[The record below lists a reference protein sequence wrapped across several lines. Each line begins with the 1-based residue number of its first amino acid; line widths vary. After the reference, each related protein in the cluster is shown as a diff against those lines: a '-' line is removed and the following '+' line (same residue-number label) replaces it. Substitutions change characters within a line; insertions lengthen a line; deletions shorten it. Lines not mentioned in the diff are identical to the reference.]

1 MFELTTEE
9 KSKIQ
14 EAFNDLLNGL
24 PKNLTKADRDLI
36 RKAYQFA
43 CKAHGTEKRKSGEP
57 YILHPLAVAKIVSEE
72 IGLRTQSIVS
82 ALLHDVVEDTDY
94 TLDDIE
100 KEFGV
105 QIRGIIDGLT
115 KITVVLDGD
124 SSLQASTFR
133 KLLLTLVDDVRV
145 ILIKLA
151 DRLHNMR
158 TLHALPRKKQ
168 IKIASETIYL
178 FAPLAHRLG
187 LYSIKTELEDL
198 SLKHKNPEVYTDLA
212 NKINHSEKIS
222 KYFINKF
229 IEPIK
234 AKLEEEK
241 FKLEMYGRPKS
252 IYSVWRKMQEKNV
265 PFEQIYDILAVRI
278 VFKPKPR
285 IPEITQCW
293 HIYSTITQLYKAKTD
308 RLRDWVSRPKA
319 NGYEALHATFMGPH
333 GKWIEVQI
341 RSERMNDI
349 AEHGFAAHWKYKTG
363 DSKEGELDRWLKGV
377 SDILK
382 NQETGD
388 IEFLEDFKLNLFD
401 AEMVTFTPK
410 GKEIILPKNSSA
422 LDFAYE
428 IHTEV
433 GKKAIGAKV
442 NHKLVPLSSLLNT
455 GDQVEILTSDI
466 QSPQLDQLDYV
477 KTAKAKSCIKDSF
490 KEQRRKEIFRG
501 QKTIEEQLKQLN
513 YRPQASVFRK
523 LFDEFQ
529 INSKDDLYQILG
541 RQDIPLEQIKKI
553 LRKRSRSKTVRFWD
567 LQFFS
572 SKKNEQLPINSGSN
586 SSLVIQGNPEE
597 NEFRLAKC
605 CEPIP
610 GDAVIGFR
618 NDESSEILIHK
629 TTCPIANRLMTSH
642 GDQIVAAKW
651 TSHKIMAFLA
661 RLNMTGID
669 RLGLANDITNIIS
682 KELNV
687 NIRSINLDSHD
698 GIFEANF
705 DLYVHN
711 TEDINNLILNLS
723 KIKGVDSVKR
733 IEKIE
738 DS

>member
-1 MFELTTEE
+1 MFELTT
-9 KSKIQ
+9 KDKIKIE
-14 EAFNDLLNGL
+14 EAFEDLMNGL
-24 PKNLTKADRDLI
+24 PKSLTKTDKDLI
-36 RKAYQFA
+36 RKAYLFA
-43 CKAHGTEKRKSGEP
+43 SNAHGKEKRKSGEP
-57 YILHPLAVAKIVSEE
+57 YVLHPLAVARIVSEE
-72 IGLRTQSIVS
+72 IGLRTKSIVS
-82 ALLHDVVEDTDY
+82 ALLHDVVEDTEY

-100 KEFGV
+100 REFGP

-115 KITVVLDGD
+115 KITVVLEGD

-133 KLLLTLVDDVRV
+133 KLLLTLVEDVRV

-158 TLHALPRKKQ
+158 TLQALPRKKQ
-168 IKIASETIYL
+168 IKIASETLYL

-198 SLKHKNPEVYTDLA
+198 SLKYKNPEVYVDLA

-222 KYFINKF
+222 THFINKF

-234 AKLEEEK
+234 EKLAEEK
-241 FKLEMYGRPKS
+241 FKLEVYGRPKS
-252 IYSVWRKMQEKNV
+252 IYSVWRKMQEKNL

-349 AEHGFAAHWKYKTG
+349 AEHGFAAHWRYKTE

-377 SDILK
+377 TDMLQ
-382 NQETGD
+382 NQESGD
-388 IEFLEDFKLNLFD
+388 VEFLEDFKLNLFD

-410 GKEIILPKNSSA
+410 GKEVIMPKNSSA

-428 IHTEV
+428 IHTEI

-442 NHKLVPLSSLLNT
+442 NHKLVPLSTRLNS

-466 QSPQLDQLDYV
+466 QSPQIDQLEYV
-477 KTAKAKSCIKDSF
+477 KTAKAKSSIKDSF
-490 KEQRRKEIFRG
+490 KEQRRREIFRG
-501 QKTIEEQLKQLN
+501 QKIIEEQLKQLN

-541 RQDIPLEQIKKI
+541 RQDVPLEQIKKI
-553 LRKRSRSKTVRFWD
+553 LKKRSKSKTVRFWD

-586 SSLVIQGNPEE
+586 ASLEIQGNPEE
-597 NEFRLAKC
+597 NEFRLARC

-610 GDAVIGFR
+610 GDAVMGYR
-618 NDESSEILIHK
+618 NDETSEIIIHK
-629 TTCPIANRLMTSH
+629 TTCPIASKLMTSQ
-642 GDQIVAAKW
+642 GDHIVAAKW
-651 TSHKIMAFLA
+651 TSQKVKAFLA
-661 RLNMTGID
+661 RISINGID
-669 RLGLANDITNIIS
+669 RLGIANDIIYIIS
-682 KELNV
+682 KELSV
-687 NIRSINLDSHD
+687 NIRSMNLDSHD

-711 TEDINNLILNLS
+711 TEDINNMILNLA
-723 KIKGVDSVKR
+723 KVKGVDSVKR

-738 DS
+738 DN

>member
-1 MFELTTEE
+1 MFELTAEE
-9 KSKIQ
+9 KSKVQ
-14 EAFNDLLNGL
+14 EAFDELMNGL
-24 PKNLTKADRDLI
+24 PKNLTKADKDLI
-36 RKAYQFA
+36 RKAYMFA
-43 CKAHGTEKRKSGEP
+43 SKAHGNEKRKSGEP
-57 YILHPLAVAKIVSEE
+57 YVLHPIEVARIVSEE
-72 IGLRTQSIVS
+72 IGMRTKSIVS
-82 ALLHDVVEDTDY
+82 ALLHDVVEDTEY
-94 TLDDIE
+94 SLDDIE
-100 KEFGV
+100 KEFGSQV
-105 QIRGIIDGLT
+105 RSIIDGLT
-115 KITVVLDGD
+115 KITVVLEGD

-158 TLHALPRKKQ
+158 TLQALPRKKQ
-168 IKIASETIYL
+168 IKIASETLYL

-187 LYSIKTELEDL
+187 LYTIKTELEDL
-198 SLKHKNPEVYTDLA
+198 SLKYKNPEVYTELA

-222 KYFINKF
+222 AHFINKF
-229 IEPIK
+229 IEPVK
-234 AKLEEEK
+234 AKLLEEK
-241 FKLEMYGRPKS
+241 FKLEVYGRPKT
-252 IYSVWRKMQEKNV
+252 IYSVWRKMQEKSV

-377 SDILK
+377 SDMLK

-388 IEFLEDFKLNLFD
+388 VEFLEDFKLNLFD

-410 GKEIILPKNSSA
+410 GKEIILPKSSSA

-428 IHTEV
+428 IHTEI

-442 NHKLVPLSSLLNT
+442 NHKLVPLSTQLNP

-466 QSPQLDQLDYV
+466 QSPQLEQLEFV
-477 KTAKAKSCIKDSF
+477 KTAKAKSSIKDSF
-490 KEQRRKEIFRG
+490 KEHRRKQIFRG
-501 QKTIEEQLKQLN
+501 QKVLEEQLKQLN

-523 LFDEFQ
+523 LFDEFRV
-529 INSKDDLYQILG
+529 NSKDDLYQILG
-541 RQDIPLEQIKKI
+541 KQEVPLEEIKKI
-553 LRKRSRSKTVRFWD
+553 LRKRSKSKTVRFWD

-572 SKKNEQLPINSGSN
+572 SKKTEQLPLDSDSN
-586 SSLVIQGNPEE
+586 ASLVIQGNPEG
-597 NEFRLAKC
+597 NEFRLARC

-610 GDAVIGFR
+610 GDAVIGYR
-618 NDESSEILIHK
+618 NDDSSEIIIHK
-629 TTCPIANRLMTSH
+629 TTCPIANKLMSSQ
-642 GDQIVAAKW
+642 GDHIVPAKW
-651 TSHKIMAFLA
+651 TSHRIMAFLA
-661 RLNMTGID
+661 RLYMSGID

-682 KELNV
+682 KELSV
-687 NIRSINLDSHD
+687 NIRSMNLDSHD
-698 GIFEANF
+698 GVFEATI

-723 KIKGVDSVKR
+723 KVKGVDSVKR
-733 IEKIE
+733 MEKIE

>member
-9 KSKIQ
+9 KNKVQ
-14 EAFNDLLNGL
+14 EAFNELMNGL
-24 PKNLTKADRDLI
+24 PKNIIKADKDLI
-36 RKAYQFA
+36 RKAFVFA
-43 CKAHGTEKRKSGEP
+43 SNAHGTEKRKSGEP
-57 YILHPLAVAKIVSEE
+57 YILHPIAVARIVSEE
-72 IGLRTQSIVS
+72 IGLRTRSIVS
-82 ALLHDVVEDTDY
+82 ALLHDVVEDTEY

-100 KEFGV
+100 KEFGAQV
-105 QIRGIIDGLT
+105 RAIIDGLT

-158 TLHALPRKKQ
+158 TLQALPRKKQ
-168 IKIASETIYL
+168 IKIASETLYL

-198 SLKHKNPEVYTDLA
+198 SLKYKNPEVYIELA

-222 KYFINKF
+222 SHFINKF
-229 IEPIK
+229 IEPVK

-241 FKLEMYGRPKS
+241 FKLDVHGRPKT

-377 SDILK
+377 SDMLK
-382 NQETGD
+382 KQEAGD

-410 GKEIILPKNSSA
+410 GKEIILPKHSSA

-433 GKKAIGAKV
+433 GKKAIGAKI
-442 NHKLVPLSSLLNT
+442 NHKLVPLSTTLNS

-466 QSPQLDQLDYV
+466 QSPQLEQLEFV
-477 KTAKAKSCIKDSF
+477 KTAKAKSSIKDSF
-490 KEQRRKEIFRG
+490 KEQRRKQIFRG
-501 QKTIEEQLKQLN
+501 QKNIEEQLKQLN

-523 LFDEFQ
+523 LFDEYRV
-529 INSKDDLYQILG
+529 NSKDDLYQILG
-541 RQDIPLEQIKKI
+541 KKEIPLEEIRQI
-553 LRKRSRSKTVRFWD
+553 LRKRSKSKAVRFWD

-572 SKKNEQLPINSGSN
+572 SKKTEQLPIDSESN
-586 SSLVIQGNPEE
+586 ASLVIQENPEG
-597 NEFRLAKC
+597 NEFRLARC

-610 GDAVIGFR
+610 GDAVIGYR
-618 NDESSEILIHK
+618 NDESSEIIIHK
-629 TTCPIANRLMTSH
+629 STCPIANKLMTSQ
-642 GDQIVAAKW
+642 GDHIVAAKW

-661 RLNMTGID
+661 RLNMSGID
-669 RLGLANDITNIIS
+669 RLGIANDITNIIS
-682 KELNV
+682 KELSV
-687 NIRSINLDSHD
+687 NIRSMNLDSHD
-698 GIFEANF
+698 GVFEATF

-711 TEDINNLILNLS
+711 TEDINNMILTLS
-723 KIKGVDSVKR
+723 KVKGVDSVKR
-733 IEKIE
+733 MEKIE

>member
-1 MFELTTEE
+1 VDPRPSTPVP
-9 KSKIQ
+9 
-14 EAFNDLLNGL
+14 APAP
-24 PKNLTKADRDLI
+24 PKPT
-36 RKAYQFA
+36 
-43 CKAHGTEKRKSGEP
+43 
-57 YILHPLAVAKIVSEE
+57 
-72 IGLRTQSIVS
+72 
-82 ALLHDVVEDTDY
+82 
-94 TLDDIE
+94 
-100 KEFGV
+100 
-105 QIRGIIDGLT
+105 
-115 KITVVLDGD
+115 
-124 SSLQASTFR
+124 
-133 KLLLTLVDDVRV
+133 
-145 ILIKLA
+145 
-151 DRLHNMR
+151 
-158 TLHALPRKKQ
+158 
-168 IKIASETIYL
+168 
-178 FAPLAHRLG
+178 
-187 LYSIKTELEDL
+187 
-198 SLKHKNPEVYTDLA
+198 
-212 NKINHSEKIS
+212 
-222 KYFINKF
+222 
-229 IEPIK
+229 
-234 AKLEEEK
+234 
-241 FKLEMYGRPKS
+241 PKP

-377 SDILK
+377 SDMLK

-428 IHTEV
+428 IHTAI

-442 NHKLVPLSSLLNT
+442 NHKLVPLSTRLNT

-466 QSPQLDQLDYV
+466 QSPQLEQLEFV
-477 KTAKAKSCIKDSF
+477 KTAKAKSSIKDSF
-490 KEQRRKEIFRG
+490 KEQRRKEIFLG
-501 QKTIEEQLKQLN
+501 QKTIEEQLKLLN

-529 INSKDDLYQILG
+529 VNSKDDLYQILG
-541 RQDIPLEQIKKI
+541 RDPVSLEQIKKI
-553 LRKRSRSKTVRFWD
+553 LRKRSKSKTVRFWD
-567 LQFFS
+567 LQFFT
-572 SKKNEQLPINSGSN
+572 SKKNDQPTINTGSN

-610 GDAVIGFR
+610 GDAVIGYR
-618 NDESSEILIHK
+618 NDELSEILIHK
-629 TTCPIANRLMTSH
+629 TTCPIASKLMTSQ
-642 GDQIVAAKW
+642 GDHIVAAKW
-651 TSHKIMAFLA
+651 TSHKVMAFLA
-661 RLNMTGID
+661 RIYMTGID

-682 KELNV
+682 KELSV
-687 NIRSINLDSHD
+687 NIRSMNLDSHD
-698 GIFEANF
+698 GIFEAHF

-723 KIKGVDSVKR
+723 KVKSVDSVKR

-738 DS
+738 DT

>member
-9 KSKIQ
+9 NVKID
-14 EAFNDLLNGL
+14 EAYQDLVNGL
-24 PKNLTKADRDLI
+24 QKNLTKTDRELI
-36 RKAYQFA
+36 RKAYLFA
-43 CKAHGTEKRKSGEP
+43 CKAHGSEKRKSGEP
-57 YILHPLAVAKIVSEE
+57 YVLHPIAVARIVSEE
-72 IGLRTQSIVS
+72 IGLRTRSIVS

-100 KEFGV
+100 REFGQ
-105 QIRGIIDGLT
+105 QIRQIIDGLT
-115 KITVVLDGD
+115 KITVVIDGD

-133 KLLLTLVDDVRV
+133 KLLLTLIDDVRV

-158 TLHALPRKKQ
+158 TLQALPRKKQ
-168 IKIASETIYL
+168 IKIASETLYL

-198 SLKHKNPEVYTDLA
+198 SLKHKNPEVYQDLA
-212 NKINHSEKIS
+212 NRINHSEKIS
-222 KYFINKF
+222 AHFINKF

-234 AKLEEEK
+234 EKLEEEK
-241 FKLEMYGRPKS
+241 FKLDVYGRPKS
-252 IYSVWRKMQEKNV
+252 IYSVWRKMQEKNL
-265 PFEQIYDILAVRI
+265 PFEQIFDILAVRI

-293 HIYSTITQLYKAKTD
+293 HIYSTITQLYKSKTD
-308 RLRDWVSRPKA
+308 RLRDWVSQPKA

-333 GKWIEVQI
+333 GKWVEVQI

-363 DSKEGELDRWLKGV
+363 DSKENEIDRWLKGV
-377 SDILK
+377 SDMLK

-410 GKEIILPKNSSA
+410 GKEIQLPKNASA

-428 IHTEV
+428 IHTAV

-442 NHKLVPLSSLLNT
+442 NHKLVPLSTRLNT

-466 QSPQLDQLDYV
+466 QSPQLEQLDFV
-477 KTAKAKSCIKDSF
+477 KTAKAKASIKNSF
-490 KEQRRKEIFRG
+490 KEQRRKQIFRG
-501 QKTIEEQLKQLN
+501 QKNLEEQLKQLN
-513 YRPQASVFRK
+513 YKPQASVFRK

-529 INSKDDLYQILG
+529 VNSKDDLYQILG
-541 RQDIPLEQIKKI
+541 RDEVGIEQIRKI
-553 LRKRSRSKTVRFWD
+553 LKKRSRSKTVRFWN
-567 LQFFS
+567 LEFFT
-572 SKKNEQLPINSGSN
+572 SKKSEQLPINTGSN
-586 SSLVIQGNPEE
+586 SSLVIQGNPGE
-597 NEFRLAKC
+597 NEFRLAPC

-610 GDAVIGFR
+610 GDEVIGYR
-618 NDESSEILIHK
+618 NHESSEILIHK
-629 TTCPIANRLMTSH
+629 TTCPIASKLMSSQ
-642 GDQIVAAKW
+642 GEQIVAAKW
-651 TSHKIMAFLA
+651 TSHKVMAFLA

-669 RLGLANDITNIIS
+669 RLGLANDVTGIIS

-687 NIRSINLDSHD
+687 NIRSLSMESHD
-698 GIFEANF
+698 GVFEANF

-711 TEDINNLILNLS
+711 TEDVNNLILTLS
-723 KIKGVDSVKR
+723 KVKGVDNVKR

-738 DS
+738 DN